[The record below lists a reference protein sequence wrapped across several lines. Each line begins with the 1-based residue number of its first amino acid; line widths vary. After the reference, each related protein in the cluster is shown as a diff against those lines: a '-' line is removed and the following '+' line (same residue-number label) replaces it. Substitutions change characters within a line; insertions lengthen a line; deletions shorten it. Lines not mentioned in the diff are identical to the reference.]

1 MGPARREPI
10 GGASSPGGL
19 SDAELAALIA
29 DGAGRILVA
38 ARHESLLRGRLLGD
52 VGDGIAQ
59 AWIASVLRTHRPADA
74 VLSEEA
80 PDSRDR
86 LGSSRVWIIDPLD
99 GTREYAAGRDD
110 WAVHVALTI
119 DGEPADCAVSL
130 PATGEVF
137 RTDTVVAPAT
147 PSGRLVTSRYGGS
160 YEAALVAN
168 RLSLSAY
175 SVGSAGAKAMAV
187 VRGDADVYVHA
198 TGQYEWDNCAPV
210 GVALAA
216 GLHCS
221 RIDGSPLVYNQRSSY
236 MSDFLIC
243 RTELAADIIEMLAFV
258 F

>member
-1 MGPARREPI
+1 MGPARHDPVDGRVPE
-10 GGASSPGGL
+10 GGL
-19 SDAELAALIA
+19 SDAALAAAIA
-29 DGAGRILVA
+29 EGAGRVLVA
-38 ARHESLLRGRLLGD
+38 ARHASLLQGRLLGD

-59 AWIASVLRTHRPADA
+59 AWIASVLATHRPMDA

-80 PDSRDR
+80 HDSGAR
-86 LGSSRVWIIDPLD
+86 LRSSRVWIIDPLD

-119 DGEPADCAVSL
+119 DGAPADCAVSL
-130 PATGEVF
+130 PAMGELF
-137 RTDTVVAPAT
+137 GTDTVVAPTT

-160 YEAALVAN
+160 YEAVSVAN
-168 RLSLSAY
+168 RLSLDVY

-221 RIDGSPLVYNQRSSY
+221 RIDGSPLVYNQRSPY

-243 RTELAADIIEMLAFV
+243 RPELAADIIEMLAFV